1 MLRYKPAIAKK
12 YDRLISSNPFKY
24 PPKIAKARA
33 TKIKKDSEKYHL
45 SFFGLNK
52 IFINLGKKII

>member
-1 MLRYKPAIAKK
+1 MPAIAKK
-12 YDRLISSNPFKY
+12 YDRLISRNPFKY
-24 PPKIAKARA
+24 PPKIAKVRP

-45 SFFGLNK
+45 LLFCLIK